1 MDTKKE
7 GKKFKIW
14 WFSKAGKI
22 IFGTIIWLIVWIFAI
37 IWFFRCKIF
46 YTQLQD
52 ETWWWEFASA
62 SEMVVNILNELDLP
76 YSFGGVRSDIKFSI
90 FWLEIYSVPEE
101 ERWKTML
108 ERALPGLERWK
119 VITIDNDFSWTIV
132 NEPPHYIYL
141 KFPYE
146 SNKFFNSYWEH
157 IYGDEVN
164 ERWDPITIWNR
175 VYEIKIELKNA
186 NNFRWDQYLYNGK
199 HEHFWQKSFSYQP
212 YLNFHRYSNS
222 TEPLK
227 GWESACII
235 ITPLNPI
242 TATDRALHDEWC
254 EFWPLEMAFW
264 YDELYLEFSAFINTE
279 SESTPEIKITPIS
292 VDIPIITWVGKTSR

>member
-1 MDTKKE
+1 METKSE
-7 GKKFKIW
+7 QKKFKIW

-22 IFGTIIWLIVWIFAI
+22 TLWVILWIIVWVFAI
-37 IWFFRCKIF
+37 IWMYWTKVF

-62 SEMVVNILNELDLP
+62 SEMVVNIVNEIDFP
-76 YSFGGVRSDIKFSI
+76 YSWWGSRSDIKFNI
-90 FWLEIYSVPEE
+90 FWIDIYSVPEE
-101 ERWKTML
+101 ERWKTIL
-108 ERALPGLERWK
+108 ERALPGLEKWR
-119 VITIDNDFSWTIV
+119 VITIDNDFSWTEI
-132 NEPPHYIYL
+132 NESPYYVYL

-146 SNKFFNSYWEH
+146 SNKFFNSFWEH

-186 NNFRWDQYLYNGK
+186 KNFHWSQYLYNS
-199 HEHFWQKSFSYQP
+199 HYEHFRQKSVSYQP
-212 YLNFHRYSNS
+212 YLNFQRYPNS

-227 GWESACII
+227 EWETACII
-235 ITPLNPI
+235 LTPLNPI
-242 TATDRALHDEWC
+242 TATDKALHDEWC

-264 YDELYLEFSAFINTE
+264 YDELYLEFMTQRNTE
-279 SESTPEIKITPIS
+279 SELSPEIKITPIS
-292 VDIPIITWVGKTSR
+292 IDIPIITWVGKTSR